1 MPIYT
6 KKGDRGTTSFFNSQ
20 PGVRAS
26 KDSLKPETLGALDE
40 LNSFLGVCRSFCDS
54 PERNVFIKDIQE
66 NIFTICSVIA
76 GADLKFN
83 KSKTT
88 RLEKEIDKI
97 EKKVGAIESF
107 RFSQGSRFA
116 THLMYSRALARRA
129 ERRVVALSKEEK
141 IRPQILQYVNRLSDM
156 LFMLFR
162 EANFDSGISEEGW
175 TPRRQ
180 GSAGHV
186 PKKKN

>member
-6 KKGDRGTTSFFNSQ
+6 KKGDKGTTNVIDKSK
-20 PGVRAS
+20 RMD
-26 KDSLKPETLGALDE
+26 KDSIKPETLGSLDE
-40 LNSFLGVCRSFCDS
+40 LNSFLGICRSFCDS
-54 PERNVFIKDIQE
+54 PERNVFIKDIQDS
-66 NIFTICSVIA
+66 IFTICSIIA
-76 GADLKFN
+76 GADLPFN

-88 RLEKEIDKI
+88 RFEREIDKI
-97 EKKVGAIESF
+97 EAKVGAIESF

-141 IRPQILQYVNRLSDM
+141 IKPQILQYVNRLSDM

-162 EANFDSGISEEGW
+162 ESNFDAGIPEEGW
-175 TPRRQ
+175 
-180 GSAGHV
+180 S
-186 PKKKN
+186 PKKK